1 MGIAMS
7 VWHPAPLAAARG
19 RTTGVNKMNIAA
31 IRRRWN
37 VDKQLSSVRE
47 EEDGMM
53 LDMFLPMKNNL
64 ATDIDQS

>member
-1 MGIAMS
+1 MP

-31 IRRRWN
+31 IQRRWN